1 MTLLAGAHRRGVKV
15 IVDWVPNHTSD
26 QHPWFVESASSRD
39 SAKRDWYVWRD
50 PAPDGGPPNNWR
62 SAFRVVGPAWTFHE
76 LTGQVLPALVH
87 AARAHLNWDNPAV
100 EAAMHDVL
108 RFWLDRGADGFRTDV
123 VYKLAKDPELRD
135 NEPCLRH
142 DQDWPTI
149 HDRLRRI
156 RAVVEDYDGRV
167 LVGEVYLLDLRRV
180 VEYINTA
187 DEPDLAHNFVFVH
200 RPGRRRRSGRRCSS
214 SPIWPRRR
222 PGRRYIQGPAIRAP
236 VTKTL
241 RLYELTRSRLVGRTR
256 AERRTP
262 PGHPTRAARGPAG
275 VTDTTTMPD
284 QPAGSRGPLLPW
296 QQRGDVTLDL
306 FRVGLRSPAEPPR
319 QPGDVGI
326 YHDPRLAEGLAKDH
340 VGRLAAHSRQGHEL
354 LQRVR
359 NLPAETI
366 AQRLTQADQSL
377 RLGVVVPRRLN
388 HLLEFGFVCRG
399 VVAGGA
405 VPGEQHSGH
414 LVDPA
419 VRGPGGQDR
428 RNQQLERRGEI
439 QLDARIG
446 VQPGQLTV
454 DPARS
459 PYQRG
464 PR

>member
-1 MTLLAGAHRRGVKV
+1 M
-15 IVDWVPNHTSD
+15 I
-26 QHPWFVESASSRD
+26 
-39 SAKRDWYVWRD
+39 
-50 PAPDGGPPNNWR
+50 
-62 SAFRVVGPAWTFHE
+62 
-76 LTGQVLPALVH
+76 
-87 AARAHLNWDNPAV
+87 
-100 EAAMHDVL
+100 
-108 RFWLDRGADGFRTDV
+108 
-123 VYKLAKDPELRD
+123 
-135 NEPCLRH
+135 
-142 DQDWPTI
+142 
-149 HDRLRRI
+149 
-156 RAVVEDYDGRV
+156 
-167 LVGEVYLLDLRRV
+167 
-180 VEYINTA
+180 
-187 DEPDLAHNFVFVH
+187 
-200 RPGRRRRSGRRCSS
+200 RSGR
-214 SPIWPRRR
+214 PRSGCRR
-222 PGRRYIQGPAIRAP
+222 STGRRWPTSATTSRTTPTSTRFSEPWPTSTTCSPGPRARRQGHRRLGIQGPAIAGTGHENGS
-236 VTKTL
+236 VLTS
-241 RLYELTRSRLVGRTR
+241 LTRSRLVGRTR

-284 QPAGSRGPLLPW
+284 QPTGSRGPLLPG

-326 YHDPRLAEGLAKDH
+326 YHDPRLAEGLAEDH

-405 VPGEQHSGH
+405 VPGEQHWGH
-414 LVDPA
+414 LVDPP

-428 RNQQLERRGEI
+428 RDQQLERRGEI
-439 QLDARIG
+439 QLDTRIG